1 MTQTE
6 VIHICREAL
15 MMIVVLASPG
25 LLVAMFVGL
34 LVGIFQA
41 TTQIQEQTLAFV
53 PKIIAVFV
61 TLIVI
66 SGWLINVMISFA
78 NRIYAHI
85 PNIVR

>member
-1 MTQTE
+1 MSQTE

-15 MMIVVLASPG
+15 MMIVILAAPG
-25 LLVAMFVGL
+25 LLMAMLVGL
-34 LVGIFQA
+34 FIGIFQA

-66 SGWLINVMISFA
+66 SGWIMNVMMGFT